1 MNGDKSILFKV
12 FVFLISTIFVIR
24 LFYLQLYDSRFK
36 QLSANN
42 ILHVETV
49 FPARG
54 IVLDKNEEIV
64 VENEPS
70 YDFFIIPNQLKV
82 LDTVNFL
89 ESFNLS
95 LDELKYIV
103 DKAKKYSAYKPS
115 IFHRGMSHYEFA
127 VIQNQFS
134 SFEGIY
140 HIAKPIRH
148 YPSSQLAHLLGHV
161 AEINLKQLNKD
172 TSNYYKAGDLIGIG
186 GIEKYYENVLRGN
199 KGYELKIYDVK
210 GQSAGSYNN
219 SLNDSLVSNGKQLH
233 LSVDSKL
240 QFYIEKLLYGKVGSV
255 VAIEPSSGNIL
266 AMASAPT
273 FDPNF
278 LTGKNYSKNYLLLQ
292 KDTLKPIFN
301 RALMATYPPGSMFK
315 LIQALIGLQ
324 ENHVNY
330 EDKIFIDHSNIGD
343 LAPVGYYDLKK
354 AIVKSSN
361 NYFFKL
367 FRKMI
372 NKMKDSNT
380 YIDSRLG
387 LIEWHD
393 YIKKF
398 GLGSSLSID
407 MPIVSSG
414 FIPSYSYYDNLYG
427 PNRWKFSNI
436 YSLSIGQ
443 GELLVTPLQMANL
456 AAIIANKGFFYTPK
470 IVDKIDAINIPVGDR
485 IYTPIDTNHYNLIID
500 AMEEVVSLGSGRRAF
515 MDYLTL
521 CGKTSTVQNPHGYDH
536 SGFIGFAPKEKPV
549 IAISAYIENSGQG
562 GRAAASIA
570 SLATE
575 YYINKNVKRKWL
587 EEYVL
592 IGDFIDEED
601 KE

>member
-1 MNGDKSILFKV
+1 MNGDKTILFKIFVVFISILFV
-12 FVFLISTIFVIR
+12 LR
-24 LFYLQLYDSRFK
+24 LFYLQVYDSSFK
-36 QLSANN
+36 KLSANN
-42 ILHVETV
+42 ILHIETV

-54 IVLDKNEEIV
+54 IILDKNQNIV

-70 YDFFIIPNQLKV
+70 YDFFIIPNQLKIS
-82 LDTVNFL
+82 DTISFL

-95 LDELKYIV
+95 LGDLKNII
-103 DKAKKYSAYKPS
+103 DKAKKYSSYKPS
-115 IFHRGMSHYEFA
+115 IFYKGMNHYEFA

-148 YPSSQLAHLLGHV
+148 YPNPQLAHLLGHV
-161 AEINLKQLNKD
+161 GEINFNQLKRD
-172 TSNYYKAGDLIGIG
+172 TSNYYNSGDLIGIG
-186 GIEKYYENVLRGN
+186 GIEKRYENVLRGN

-219 SLNDSLVSNGKQLH
+219 ASNDSLVSNGKQLH
-233 LSVDSKL
+233 LSIDSKL
-240 QFYIEKLLYGKVGSV
+240 QIYIEKLLYGKIGSV
-255 VAIEPSSGNIL
+255 VAIEPSTGNIL
-266 AMASAPT
+266 AMASSPT
-273 FDPNF
+273 FDPN
-278 LTGKNYSKNYLLLQ
+278 LLIGRNYSKNYLLLQ

-301 RALMATYPPGSMFK
+301 RAVMATYPPGSMFK
-315 LIQALIGLQ
+315 IIQALIGLQ
-324 ENHVNY
+324 ENLVNS
-330 EDKIFIDHSNIGD
+330 EDKIFVDHSNIGD
-343 LAPVGYYDLKK
+343 LAPIGYYDLKK

-372 NKMKDSNT
+372 NRIKDTNT
-380 YIDSRLG
+380 YVDSRLG
-387 LIEWHD
+387 LIEWNN
-393 YIKKF
+393 YVKRF
-398 GLGSSLSID
+398 GLGSSLNID

-414 FIPSYSYYDNLYG
+414 FIPSYYYYDNLYG
-427 PNRWKFSNI
+427 PSRWKFSNI

-456 AAIIANKGFFYTPK
+456 AAIIANKGFFYPPK
-470 IVDKIDAINIPVGDR
+470 IVSKIDEINVPLGDKI
-485 IYTPIDTNHYNLIID
+485 YTAIDTNHYNLVID

-515 MDYLTL
+515 MNYLTL

-549 IAISAYIENSGQG
+549 ISISAYIENSGQG

-575 YYINKNVKRKWL
+575 YYINKNIKREWL
-587 EEYVL
+587 EKYVL

-601 KE
+601 K

>member
-1 MNGDKSILFKV
+1 MNGDKTILFKILVLFISILFV
-12 FVFLISTIFVIR
+12 LR
-24 LFYLQLYDSRFK
+24 LFYLQVYDSSFK
-36 QLSANN
+36 KLSANN
-42 ILHVETV
+42 ILHIETV

-54 IVLDKNEEIV
+54 IILDKNQDIV

-70 YDFFIIPNQLKV
+70 YDFFIIPNQLKIS
-82 LDTVNFL
+82 DTISFL

-95 LDELKYIV
+95 SGDLKNII
-103 DKAKKYSAYKPS
+103 DKAKKYSSYKPS
-115 IFHRGMSHYEFA
+115 IFYKGMSHYEFA

-148 YPSSQLAHLLGHV
+148 YPSPQLAHLLGHV
-161 AEINLKQLNKD
+161 GEINFNQLKRD
-172 TSNYYKAGDLIGIG
+172 TSNYYKSGDLIGIG
-186 GIEKYYENVLRGN
+186 GIEKSYENVLRGN

-219 SLNDSLVSNGKQLH
+219 ASNDSLVSNGKQLH
-233 LSVDSKL
+233 LSIDSEL
-240 QFYIEKLLYGKVGSV
+240 QIYIEKLLYGKIGSV
-255 VAIEPSSGNIL
+255 VAIEPSTGNIL
-266 AMASAPT
+266 AMASSPT
-273 FDPNF
+273 FDPNL
-278 LTGKNYSKNYLLLQ
+278 LTGRNYSKNYLLLQ

-315 LIQALIGLQ
+315 IIQALIGLQ
-324 ENHVNY
+324 ENLVNS
-330 EDKIFIDHSNIGD
+330 EDKIFVDHSNIGD
-343 LAPVGYYDLKK
+343 LAPIGYYDLKK

-372 NKMKDSNT
+372 NRIKDTNT

-387 LIEWHD
+387 LIEWNN
-393 YIKKF
+393 YVKRF
-398 GLGSSLSID
+398 GLGSSLNID

-414 FIPSYSYYDNLYG
+414 FIPSYYYYDNLYG

-456 AAIIANKGFFYTPK
+456 AAIIANKGFFYPPK
-470 IVDKIDAINIPVGDR
+470 IVSKIDEINVPIGDKI
-485 IYTPIDTNHYNLIID
+485 YTAIDTNHYNLVID

-515 MDYLTL
+515 MNYLTL

-549 IAISAYIENSGQG
+549 ISISAYIENSGQG

-575 YYINKNVKRKWL
+575 YYINKNVKREWL
-587 EEYVL
+587 EKYVL

-601 KE
+601 K

>member
-1 MNGDKSILFKV
+1 MNGDKSILFKL

-82 LDTVNFL
+82 LDTVSFL

-95 LDELKYIV
+95 LDELKYIF

-134 SFEGIY
+134 SYEGIY

-148 YPSSQLAHLLGHV
+148 YPNSQSAHLLGHV

-219 SLNDSLVSNGKQLH
+219 SSNDSLVSNGKQLH

-240 QFYIEKLLYGKVGSV
+240 QLYIEKLLYGKIGSV

-470 IVDKIDAINIPVGDR
+470 IVDKIDAIDIPIGDR

>member
-1 MNGDKSILFKV
+1 MNGDKSILFKL

-82 LDTVNFL
+82 LDTVSFL

-95 LDELKYIV
+95 LDELKYIF

-134 SFEGIY
+134 SYEGIY

-148 YPSSQLAHLLGHV
+148 YPNSQLAHLLGHV

-219 SLNDSLVSNGKQLH
+219 SSNDSLVSNGKQLH

-240 QFYIEKLLYGKVGSV
+240 QLYIEKLLYGKIGSV

-470 IVDKIDAINIPVGDR
+470 IVDKIDAIDIPIGDR

>member
-82 LDTVNFL
+82 LDTVSFL

-95 LDELKYIV
+95 LDELKYIF

-134 SFEGIY
+134 SYEGIY

-148 YPSSQLAHLLGHV
+148 YPNSQLAHLLGHV

-219 SLNDSLVSNGKQLH
+219 SSNDSLVSNGKQLH

-240 QFYIEKLLYGKVGSV
+240 QLYIEKLLYGKIGSV

-361 NYFFKL
+361 NYFL
-367 FRKMI
+367 
-372 NKMKDSNT
+372 N
-380 YIDSRLG
+380 
-387 LIEWHD
+387 
-393 YIKKF
+393 
-398 GLGSSLSID
+398 
-407 MPIVSSG
+407 
-414 FIPSYSYYDNLYG
+414 YS
-427 PNRWKFSNI
+427 
-436 YSLSIGQ
+436 
-443 GELLVTPLQMANL
+443 
-456 AAIIANKGFFYTPK
+456 
-470 IVDKIDAINIPVGDR
+470 
-485 IYTPIDTNHYNLIID
+485 
-500 AMEEVVSLGSGRRAF
+500 
-515 MDYLTL
+515 
-521 CGKTSTVQNPHGYDH
+521 
-536 SGFIGFAPKEKPV
+536 EK
-549 IAISAYIENSGQG
+549 
-562 GRAAASIA
+562 
-570 SLATE
+570 
-575 YYINKNVKRKWL
+575 
-587 EEYVL
+587 
-592 IGDFIDEED
+592 
-601 KE
+601 